1 MNINI
6 NKFSFLHKPNKI
18 NIIKDD
24 KEIELNLNNRA
35 IYIDKTKNISMIE
48 ILEDKD
54 NIKDFFEYEK
64 KYFTIK

>member
-18 NIIKDD
+18 NLIKED
-24 KEIELNLNNRA
+24 KKIELDLNNRT

-54 NIKDFFEYEK
+54 ISKIFLNMK

>member
-6 NKFSFLHKPNKI
+6 NKFSFLHKSNKI

-35 IYIDKTKNISMIE
+35 ICIDKTKNISIIKKFE
-48 ILEDKD
+48 NKD

>member
-6 NKFSFLHKPNKI
+6 NKFSFLHKSNKI

-35 IYIDKTKNISMIE
+35 ICIDKTKNISI
-48 ILEDKD
+48 IKKFEDKN
-54 NIKDFFEYEK
+54 NIKDFFEYGK
-64 KYFTIK
+64 IFHY

>member
-6 NKFSFLHKPNKI
+6 NKFSFLYKSNKI

-35 IYIDKTKNISMIE
+35 ICIDKTKNISI
-48 ILEDKD
+48 IKKFEDKN

-64 KYFTIK
+64 IFHY